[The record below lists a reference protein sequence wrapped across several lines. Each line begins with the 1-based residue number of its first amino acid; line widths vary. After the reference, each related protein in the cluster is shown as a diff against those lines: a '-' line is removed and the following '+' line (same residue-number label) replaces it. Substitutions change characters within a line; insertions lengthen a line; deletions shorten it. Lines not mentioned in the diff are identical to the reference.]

1 MKQEQQQLI
10 LGFLMLAAVCAGVIA
25 FVALRPAS
33 QNALSPSLSQSQ
45 GSQQSATDL
54 RVAVRPNVD
63 YGGDFTML
71 DHNGATVTQDSWPGK
86 YKLLFF
92 GFSHCPDICVGA
104 VVKIGDVLEKLPAET
119 AAQIAPLF
127 VTADPVRD
135 TPEVMKA
142 FLADFDSAI
151 IGLTGSEEQAEHL
164 IKLFRV
170 YAKKTENADAE
181 GGYVIDHSSYFY
193 LLSPDGK
200 LAMFRESDRAEDIAH
215 DLAVL
220 IDGSQSS
227 K

>member
-1 MKQEQQQLI
+1 MKQEQQQFI
-10 LGFLMLAAVCAGVIA
+10 LGILVLAAVCIA
-25 FVALRPAS
+25 VAALVVLRPVSPHALPS
-33 QNALSPSLSQSQ
+33 AVQNDQSSD
-45 GSQQSATDL
+45 GL
-54 RVAVRPNVD
+54 RVAVRPGVS

-86 YKLLFF
+86 YKFLFF

-104 VVKIGDVLEKLPAET
+104 VVKISDVLEKLPADKT
-119 AAQIAPLF
+119 AKITPLF

-142 FLADFDSAI
+142 FLADFDGTI
-151 IGLTGSEEQAEHL
+151 IGLTGSTEQAEHI

-170 YAKKTENADAE
+170 YAKKSDNPEAE

-193 LLSPDGK
+193 LLSPEGK

-215 DLAVL
+215 DLAML
-220 IDGSQSS
+220 IDGEAQ
-227 K
+227 

>member
-10 LGFLMLAAVCAGVIA
+10 LGILILAAVCAGVVA

-33 QNALSPSLSQSQ
+33 QNTLPPLQS
-45 GSQQSATDL
+45 SRPPADNL
-54 RVAVRPNVD
+54 RVAVRPDVN
-63 YGGDFTML
+63 YGGDFAMI
-71 DHNGATVTQDSWPGK
+71 DHNGATVTQDSWPDK

-92 GFSHCPDICVGA
+92 GFSHCPDICVAA
-104 VVKIGDVLEKLPAET
+104 VIKISDVLKKLPAAK

-127 VTADPVRD
+127 VTADPARD

-142 FLADFDSAI
+142 FLADFDNAI
-151 IGLTGSEEQAEHL
+151 IGLTGSAEQAEHI

-170 YAKKTENADAE
+170 YAKRTEKADAD

-220 IDGSQSS
+220 IDG
-227 K
+227 

>member
-1 MKQEQQQLI
+1 MKQEQQQLTLGI
-10 LGFLMLAAVCAGVIA
+10 LILVAVCAGVIA

-33 QNALSPSLSQSQ
+33 QNTLPPSQNSRQPS
-45 GSQQSATDL
+45 DNL
-54 RVAVRPNVD
+54 RVAVQPDVK

-92 GFSHCPDICVGA
+92 GFSHCPDICVSA
-104 VVKIGDVLEKLPAET
+104 VIKIGDVLEKLPPEKT
-119 AAQIAPLF
+119 AQIAPLF

-135 TPEVMKA
+135 TPEVMKT
-142 FLADFDSAI
+142 FLADFDSRI
-151 IGLTGSEEQAEHL
+151 TGLTGSTEQAEHL

-170 YAKKTENADAE
+170 YARKTEKAEAE

-200 LAMFRESDRAEDIAH
+200 LAMFRESDRAEDVAH
-215 DLAVL
+215 DLTLL
-220 IDGSQSS
+220 IDG
-227 K
+227 